1 MNRTQIEA
9 NWKQLKGKIRE
20 GWGKLTGRELGVLDG
35 KRDQLIGKIQGKYG
49 AALERAKK
57 ELDRLRKEH

>member
-1 MNRTQIEA
+1 MA
-9 NWKQLKGKIRE
+9 GNWKQLKGKIRE
-20 GWGKLTGRELGVLDG
+20 GWGKLTDRELDVLAG

-57 ELDRLRKEH
+57 ELDKVRKKR